1 MRYTRTFLFRCAIGQ
16 ALVLKYSKKSAVKA
30 YISDFEVKG
39 KAMNKDKIKQIFDI
53 MDDFCQAHNECLWC
67 PFLDDD
73 HECAFKNCT
82 GEIPPTFETL
92 LEE

>member
-1 MRYTRTFLFRCAIGQ
+1 
-16 ALVLKYSKKSAVKA
+16 
-30 YISDFEVKG
+30 
-39 KAMNKDKIKQIFDI
+39 MNKDKIKQIFDI

-67 PFLDDD
+67 PFSDDD

>member
-1 MRYTRTFLFRCAIGQ
+1 M
-16 ALVLKYSKKSAVKA
+16 
-30 YISDFEVKG
+30 KG
-39 KAMNKDKIKQIFDI
+39 KAMDKDKIKQIFDI

-67 PFLDDD
+67 PFSDDN

-92 LEE
+92 LEEE